1 MMRARAGGCDALL
14 NILLAFFILL
24 LQSWIADGI
33 KGDQLFPWL
42 PGGALGAGGA
52 GFWWWMLAMALL
64 SLACAGVLYK
74 RRRTFLPV
82 AVQRIGQPG
91 RVEPHAVLVLAL
103 SHTAWQWQP
112 DRLTHARKPETHT
125 LPPALPAALA
135 VMAALGEHDKF
146 SWEQLL
152 RAIRE
157 HQPRLQRVLLVCS
170 SGTGGSAASFPA
182 CRKMITHYFPQLD
195 AARVEMHEASFE
207 ALDELLALY
216 HRIIAEEA
224 SRKREI
230 MIDVTGGTKVLS
242 VAAAMVTLEHP
253 EIEFQYVE
261 TAGDKRVRTFNVIA
275 GSAGG
280 EET

>member
-14 NILLAFFILL
+14 NILIAFVILL

-42 PGGALGAGGA
+42 PGGAVGAGGA

-112 DRLTHARKPETHT
+112 DRLT
-125 LPPALPAALA
+125 
-135 VMAALGEHDKF
+135 
-146 SWEQLL
+146 QLL

-182 CRKMITHYFPQLD
+182 CREMITHYFPQLD
-195 AARVEMHEASFE
+195 AARIEMREASFE

-224 SRKREI
+224 SRRREI